1 MQHHFFRYADLML
14 IYGTNVSYFFSLAA
28 IEKTIMFLAVLSKQ
42 TNVKKIPVSITMAI
56 CLPPNIFA
64 VNRPVL
70 CVERTADCI

>member
-1 MQHHFFRYADLML
+1 ML

-56 CLPPNIFA
+56 CLPLNIFA
-64 VNRPVL
+64 KSWPNVWL
-70 CVERTADCI
+70 EQSSDII